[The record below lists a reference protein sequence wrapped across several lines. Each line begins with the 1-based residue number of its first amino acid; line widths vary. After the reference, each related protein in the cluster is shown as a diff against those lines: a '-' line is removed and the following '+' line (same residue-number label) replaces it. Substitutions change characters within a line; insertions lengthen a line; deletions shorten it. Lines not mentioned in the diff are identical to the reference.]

1 MSWGYVLVLST
12 ILFTSWKV
20 GQPRIAK
27 HERAKRKSLKVAA
40 TTKRP

>member
-1 MSWGYVLVLST
+1 MTLEYIFVLTV
-12 ILFTSWKV
+12 ILYTSWKI

-27 HERAKRKSLKVAA
+27 RERAKRKSLKVAA

>member
-12 ILFTSWKV
+12 VLFTSWKI

-27 HERAKRKSLKVAA
+27 NERKKRKSLKVAA